1 MWLMGLA
8 FEFVILLRG
17 LRAGMITK
25 YPCFYAYILCVFGVS
40 AGLYL
45 GFRVSPQFY
54 QRWYWPTQY
63 VTLVIGCGVILE
75 ILEHALESY
84 AGARRFL
91 RTLCIGVVAAV
102 VCYFAVGAISGSL
115 FSNVTSAVLERD
127 LRAVQAV
134 FLAIILIV
142 VFHYRISLGR
152 NAKGL
157 ILGLGTYVGI
167 SLMTLAI
174 FAVLGPGYKNISGVL
189 QSGSYL
195 FALIVWTIALWSY
208 APNPVPA
215 RTGRS
220 GPNYEQLAGE
230 TREKLE
236 ALRSHFNR
244 TARP

>member
-8 FEFVILLRG
+8 LEVVILLRG

-25 YPCFYAYILCVFGVS
+25 YPCFYAYICCVFGVS
-40 AGLYL
+40 AGLYV
-45 GFRVSPQFY
+45 GSRVSPEFY

-63 VTLVIGCGVILE
+63 VTLVLGCGVILE
-75 ILEHALESY
+75 ILEDSLESY

-91 RTLCIGVVAAV
+91 RTLCIGVVAAA
-102 VCYFAVGAISGSL
+102 VCYFGVRATSGSL
-115 FSNVTSAVLERD
+115 FSNVTSDLLERD

-134 FLAIILIV
+134 FLAIMLIV

-174 FAVLGPGYKNISGVL
+174 FAVFGSSYKDISAVL

-195 FALIVWTIALWSY
+195 FALLVWILALWSY
-208 APNPVPA
+208 APNPVTD
-215 RTGRS
+215 RTSRGD
-220 GPNYEQLAGE
+220 PDYEQLAGE